1 MYEFSIPDHLRPY
14 TREVMVDGIK
24 LHCYDAGSGDATPML
39 LIHGLGDES
48 DTWRHVLL
56 PLARHRRIVAVD
68 LPGFGRSDRPHR
80 PYTLAFFAQTVLSL
94 MDALGLHRAI
104 LVGSSMGAATAQR
117 LALVRPDLVE
127 RLVLI
132 GGSLPT
138 VRAIPMGPIWLFLA
152 PGLGEGFYTSLRRS
166 ADAGYSTLQPYY
178 YSLDALPEADRTFL
192 KERVRARVFSDGQR
206 RAYLSALRWLMIER
220 AFRADQF
227 HSRVITQRT
236 PATLI
241 WGEHDLIAP
250 VASAY
255 AMAAL
260 LPKAQVHVIPEC
272 GHLPQQERPEE
283 LLGILESVALTG
295 GHP

>member
-1 MYEFSIPDHLRPY
+1 MYEFTIPDHLRPY
-14 TREVMVDGIK
+14 AREVDVGGMK

-39 LIHGLGDES
+39 LIHGLGDEA

-56 PLARHRRIVAVD
+56 PLARHRRVVAVD
-68 LPGFGRSDRPHR
+68 LPGFGRSDRPNR
-80 PYTLAFFAQTVLSL
+80 AYTLAFFAQTVLRL
-94 MDALGLHRAI
+94 MDAIGLHQAI

-117 LALVRPDLVE
+117 LALAYPDRVE

-138 VRAIPMGPIWLFLA
+138 VRGIPAGPIWLFLA

-166 ADAGYSTLQPYY
+166 PDAGYSTLQPYY
-178 YSLDALPEADRTFL
+178 HRLDALPEADRAFL
-192 KERVRARVFSDGQR
+192 AERVRARVFSDGQR

-220 AFRADQF
+220 ALRANQF
-227 HSRVITQRT
+227 QGRVINQRT
-236 PATLI
+236 PTTLI
-241 WGEHDLIAP
+241 WGEHDVIAP

-260 LPKAQVHVIPEC
+260 LPDAQIHVIPEC

-283 LLGILESVALTG
+283 LLGVLDKI
-295 GHP
+295 